1 LRGRRGDECCRKN
14 GQACLSLLCSGCT
27 GHHALPRLRNITSN
41 IRASSG
47 YFEPKRVRGL
57 QSRHF
62 YLRPAV
68 KLVTTRATRIGEAAM
83 TPEAEAKILQ
93 DLERELRSFEVIPLR
108 TAPSP
113 REQHFSTQ
121 PAHRPFTVRREGW
134 PFRRLAR
141 RLPHLPRH
149 G

>member
-1 LRGRRGDECCRKN
+1 
-14 GQACLSLLCSGCT
+14 
-27 GHHALPRLRNITSN
+27 
-41 IRASSG
+41 
-47 YFEPKRVRGL
+47 
-57 QSRHF
+57 
-62 YLRPAV
+62 
-68 KLVTTRATRIGEAAM
+68 M